1 MKYRFLFLL
10 LALAAASCKEDLPSL
25 SSELPNAAFTFT
37 VNADTFPYKVVFTNQ
52 SSGSFNQQWDFGDQ
66 TPVVNQNNPTHYYD
80 RGGTVLVRMIAAGSG
95 GQTVVS
101 REVVLPNPCDNP
113 AFAILTGC
121 NPTLSRTW
129 RWSPNAGHI
138 LVLSPDFTQTYF
150 SAAAG
155 SMPACQS
162 DDRFNFT
169 TRGRYN
175 YTTSG
180 QAFLVQAGFSC
191 QTYGDS
197 STAFRFVF
205 PTTTSP
211 NPRLVLTNPRAF
223 IGTSDV
229 IPSRTWEIVVANSN
243 RIQLLG
249 TLTDGA
255 RLFTTYE
262 PDVPQT
268 LEDIRTLLNGGG
280 SRTWMIDNTVD
291 APIIV
296 GTESNPAAYFG
307 GVMAGTLPACQS
319 DDEYTFTQANN
330 LTYDGKGETFA
341 AGVFTCNSPDRSF
354 SDGFTFSAVPSGVSG
369 LGLIKLPDDASPPTA
384 RNRFIGVTDAPSN
397 NVYRIISINSTNM
410 LLRAGDGSGT
420 VWTMKFRVKP

>member
-1 MKYRFLFLL
+1 
-10 LALAAASCKEDLPSL
+10 
-25 SSELPNAAFTFT
+25 
-37 VNADTFPYKVVFTNQ
+37 
-52 SSGSFNQQWDFGDQ
+52 
-66 TPVVNQNNPTHYYD
+66 
-80 RGGTVLVRMIAAGSG
+80 
-95 GQTVVS
+95 
-101 REVVLPNPCDNP
+101 
-113 AFAILTGC
+113 
-121 NPTLSRTW
+121 
-129 RWSPNAGHI
+129 
-138 LVLSPDFTQTYF
+138 
-150 SAAAG
+150 
-155 SMPACQS
+155 
-162 DDRFNFT
+162 
-169 TRGRYN
+169 
-175 YTTSG
+175 
-180 QAFLVQAGFSC
+180 
-191 QTYGDS
+191 
-197 STAFRFVF
+197 
-205 PTTTSP
+205 
-211 NPRLVLTNPRAF
+211 
-223 IGTSDV
+223 
-229 IPSRTWEIVVANSN
+229 VVANSN

>member
-10 LALAAASCKEDLPSL
+10 LAVVVASCKEDYPSL
-25 SSELPNAAFTFT
+25 SSDVPTAAFNYT
-37 VNADTFPYKVVFTNQ
+37 VVTDTFPYKVVFTNL

-66 TPVVNQNNPTHYYD
+66 TPVVNASNPTHYYD
-80 RGGTVLVRMIAAGSG
+80 RGGTITVRLTTAGQG
-95 GQTVVS
+95 GQTTVT

-121 NPTLSRTW
+121 NPTRSRTW
-129 RWSPNAGHI
+129 RWNQDAGHI
-138 LVLSPDFTQTYF
+138 LILSPDFTQVFY
-150 SAAAG
+150 SAPAG
-155 SMPACQS
+155 TLPGCQA

-169 TRGRYN
+169 TRGQYN
-175 YTTSG
+175 YTSNG
-180 QAFLVQAGFSC
+180 QAFLVQAGYSC
-191 QTYGDS
+191 QAYGDS

-205 PTTTSP
+205 PTASSP
-211 NPRLVLTNPRAF
+211 NPRLILTNPRAF

-229 IPSRTWEIVVANSN
+229 IPSRTWEIVVANNN

-262 PDVPQT
+262 PDVPLT

-280 SRTWMIDNTVD
+280 SRTWMLDNTVD

-296 GTESNPAAYFG
+296 GTEASPAAFFG
-307 GVMAGTLPACQS
+307 GVMAGGLPACQA

-330 LTYDGKGETFA
+330 VTYNGMGETFA
-341 AGVFTCNSPDRSF
+341 AGVFTCSSPDRSF
-354 SDGFTFSAVPSGVSG
+354 SSGFTFSAPPSGVSG
-369 LGLIKLPDDASPPTA
+369 LGLVKLPDDASPPTA
-384 RNRFIGVTDAPSN
+384 RNLFIGVTDAPSN
-397 NVYRIISINSTNM
+397 NVYRIMSINSTNM
-410 LLRAGDGSGT
+410 VLRAGDGSGT
-420 VWTMKFRVKP
+420 IWTMKFRVKP